1 MRGATAGSLLM
12 HGVSS
17 TDRADIADGMVLSLT
32 RTMTNGTPG
41 TFNAKVGAGH
51 FKKTNAEVFSR

>member
-1 MRGATAGSLLM
+1 M